1 MNALERERAR
11 THARE
16 CVRTNGH
23 LNRVWLRLHKFLE
36 YSLHVLDAVEE
47 AIFVENAM
55 VNDNIEKPVIHSV
68 EEPPHAGA

>member
-1 MNALERERAR
+1 MNALERARAR
-11 THARE
+11 AHARE

-55 VNDNIEKPVIHSV
+55 VNGNIEKPVIRSV
-68 EEPPHAGA
+68 KEPPHAWA